1 MENIENDNVNRVD
14 LDQQMRMAYL
24 DYAMSVIVSRALPD
38 ARDGLKPVHRRI
50 LYAMEAMGVRSNV
63 PHKKSA
69 RIVGEVLGKYHPHG
83 DASIYDAMARMAQD
97 FSMRY
102 PLVDGHGNFGS
113 IDGDPPAAMRYTEA
127 RLKKISDELLADI
140 DKETIDFLPN
150 FDGSEK
156 EPAVLPSKVPN
167 LLLNGSN
174 GIAVGMATNIPS
186 HNLREINSA
195 LAYMIDNYDHVEDI
209 TVEDLMQFV
218 KGPDF
223 PTGGVI
229 IGREGIKQAYT
240 TGKGRI
246 VVRARSHVEEGKG
259 RFHIVVTEIPYQVNK
274 TTLLERIAELVRSGQ
289 ISTIHDMRDES
300 DREGMRIVIELKK
313 DAQPQ
318 AVLNQL
324 YKHTM
329 LQSTFGAQMLALV
342 DNRPVYLSLKSALEV
357 FIKHRLEVIERRAD
371 YDLRKA
377 RARSHILE
385 GLLIALSN
393 LDEVIRIIR
402 NAPDADSAKTQLMER
417 FHLDDIQAQAI
428 LDMQLRRLSA
438 LERWKIEEEQ
448 KQLIEKIAD
457 LEDLL
462 ASKERQLKVVETE
475 TDEVTKAYGDERR
488 TSIEA
493 DELEGFSEGD
503 LVSERGVFVTMTENG
518 YIKRVDATTY
528 RQYNR
533 GAQGVTGHTMKEEDK
548 VSRIMFVNTHDRM
561 LFFTDKGKVYAED
574 VFRIP
579 ESSRTGKGLPV
590 INIINIQGDEKVTAM
605 LPIRATDADNYLVMA
620 TANGK
625 IKRNRL
631 NDYMNIRS
639 NGLIA
644 ISLDEDDRL
653 TWVCQTDGNM
663 NILMVSRNGKC
674 LRFKENTVR
683 TMGRTARGVNSM
695 KMIGDDH
702 LVYVGVARDQD
713 DLLIV
718 HDKGIGKR
726 TPVALVP
733 IHGRTTAGQKITN
746 TNAFEKIGKI
756 AAALVLHANDDVTF
770 MSSKGNVVR
779 LRGSVIPSLGRA
791 ARGVRL
797 VRMEG
802 DAVVAGVTAND
813 ADAIPEAPDEETVT
827 ELPTDPT
834 LPPEEDLGPD
844 DEADAEDDEAE
855 ETDGEDTEESGDEDA
870 SVEEPE
876 NEE

>member
-1 MENIENDNVNRVD
+1 MENDNVNRVD

-50 LYAMEAMGVRSNV
+50 LFAMQDMGVRSTGA
-63 PHKKSA
+63 HKKSA

-102 PLVDGHGNFGS
+102 PLVDGQGNFGS
-113 IDGDPPAAMRYTEA
+113 IDGDSPAAMRYTEA
-127 RLKKISDELLADI
+127 RLKKITDELLADI
-140 DKETIDFLPN
+140 DKETIDFQDN
-150 FDGSEK
+150 FDGTLK
-156 EPAVLPSKVPN
+156 EPLVLPSKVPN

-186 HNLREINSA
+186 HNLREINAA
-195 LAYMIDNYDHVEDI
+195 LAYMIDNYKRIDEI
-209 TVEDLMQFV
+209 TVEDLMQYV

-223 PTGGVI
+223 PTGGII

-246 VVRARSHVEEGKG
+246 IVRARSHVEEVNG
-259 RFHIVVTEIPYQVNK
+259 RFHIIVTEIPYQVNK
-274 TTLLERIAELVRSGQ
+274 TTLIERIAELVRSGQ
-289 ISTIHDMRDES
+289 VTTIHDLRDES

-318 AVLNQL
+318 AVLNTL

-342 DNRPVYLSLKSALEV
+342 DNRPVYLSLKSALEI

-371 YDLRKA
+371 FDLRKA
-377 RARSHILE
+377 KARSHILE

-402 NAPDADSAKTQLMER
+402 NAADSDSAKTELMER
-417 FHLDDIQAQAI
+417 FNLTDIQAQAI

-462 ASKERQLKVVETE
+462 ASKERQLQVVEQE
-475 TDEVTKAYGDERR
+475 TDEVTQTYGDDRR

-503 LVSERGVFVTMTENG
+503 LISERGVFVTMTEHS
-518 YIKRVDATTY
+518 YIKRVDATAY

-533 GAQGVTGHTMKEEDK
+533 GAHGVAGHSMKEEDK
-548 VSRIMFVNTHDRM
+548 VANILFVNTHDTM
-561 LFFTDKGKVYAED
+561 LFFTDKGKVYAQQ

-579 ESSRTGKGLPV
+579 EGSRTSQGRPV

-605 LPIRATDADNYLVMA
+605 LPIRETDADNFLVMA
-620 TANGK
+620 TAKGK

-631 NDYMNIRS
+631 KDYMNIRS

-644 ISLDEDDRL
+644 INLEEDDRL

-663 NILMVSRNGKC
+663 NIIMVSQNGKC
-674 LRFKENTVR
+674 LRFPEKSVR
-683 TMGRTARGVNSM
+683 TMGRTAIGVRSM
-695 KMIGDDH
+695 KLAEGDK
-702 LVYVGVARDQD
+702 LIYTGVARDTD

-718 HDKGIGKR
+718 SEKGIGKR
-726 TPVALVP
+726 TRVSLIP
-733 IHGRTTAGQKITN
+733 IHGRTTGGQNITN
-746 TNAFEKIGKI
+746 IHQLDKIGKV
-756 AAALVLHANDDVTF
+756 AAALVLHENDDVTF

-779 LRGSVIPSLGRA
+779 LRGSVIPSLGRT

-797 VRMEG
+797 IRLEEG
-802 DAVVAGVTAND
+802 AIVAGVTAND
-813 ADAIPEAPDEETVT
+813 ADAIPEAPDEQTVT

-834 LPPEEDLGPD
+834 LPPEDELPAD
-844 DEADAEDDEAE
+844 DEQDAEDEDADEIE
-855 ETDGEDTEESGDEDA
+855 EDDDSAEDTD
-870 SVEEPE
+870 EEPE
-876 NEE
+876 DEA

>member
-1 MENIENDNVNRVD
+1 MENDSVNRVD

-50 LYAMEAMGVRSNV
+50 LFAMQDMGVRSTG

-102 PLVDGHGNFGS
+102 PLVDGQGNFGS
-113 IDGDPPAAMRYTEA
+113 IDGDSPAAMRYTEA
-127 RLKKISDELLADI
+127 RLKKITDELLADI
-140 DKETIDFLPN
+140 DKETIDFQDN
-150 FDGSEK
+150 FDGTLK
-156 EPAVLPSKVPN
+156 EPLVLPSKVPN

-186 HNLREINSA
+186 HNLREINEA
-195 LAYMIDNYDHVEDI
+195 LAYMIDNYDHVDDI

-246 VVRARSHVEEGKG
+246 IVRARSHVEEVKG
-259 RFHIVVTEIPYQVNK
+259 RFHIIVTEIPYQVNK

-289 ISTIHDMRDES
+289 ITTIHDMRDES

-342 DNRPVYLSLKSALEV
+342 DNRPVYLSLKTALEV

-371 YDLRKA
+371 FDLRKA
-377 RARSHILE
+377 KARSHILE
-385 GLLIALSN
+385 GLLIALLN

-402 NAPDADSAKTQLMER
+402 NAPDSDAAKTQLMER

-462 ASKERQLKVVETE
+462 ASKERQLKVVEIE

-548 VSRIMFVNTHDRM
+548 VSKIMFVNTHDRM

-605 LPIRATDADNYLVMA
+605 LPIRSTDAENYLVMA

-631 NDYMNIRS
+631 KDYMNIRS

-644 ISLDEDDRL
+644 INLDDDDRL

-663 NILMVSRNGKC
+663 NVLMVSRNGKC
-674 LRFKENTVR
+674 LRFKENSVR

-695 KMIGDDH
+695 KMIGDDR
-702 LVYVGVARDQD
+702 LVFVGVARDQD

-779 LRGSVIPSLGRA
+779 LRGSVIPSLGRT

-844 DEADAEDDEAE
+844 DEELDGEEPEDDAEDS
-855 ETDGEDTEESGDEDA
+855 EESDA
-870 SVEEPE
+870 PSDEEPE
-876 NEE
+876 EESNNEE

>member
-1 MENIENDNVNRVD
+1 MENDNVNRVD
-14 LDQQMRMAYL
+14 LDQQMREAYL

-50 LYAMEAMGVRSNV
+50 LYAMQDMGVRSTGA
-63 PHKKSA
+63 HKKSA

-102 PLVDGHGNFGS
+102 PLVDGQGNFGS

-127 RLKKISDELLADI
+127 RLAKITDELLADI
-140 DKETIDFLPN
+140 DKETIDFQDN
-150 FDGSEK
+150 FDGTLK
-156 EPAVLPSKVPN
+156 EPLVLPSKVPN

-186 HNLREINSA
+186 HNLREINAA
-195 LAYMIDNYDHVEDI
+195 LAYMIDNYDHIEDV

-259 RFHIVVTEIPYQVNK
+259 RFHIIITEIPYQVNK
-274 TTLLERIAELVRSGQ
+274 TTLLERIAELVRGGQ
-289 ISTIHDMRDES
+289 ITTIHDLRDES
-300 DREGMRIVIELKK
+300 DRDGMRIVIELKK

-342 DNRPVYLSLKSALEV
+342 DNRPVYLSLKSALEI

-371 YDLRKA
+371 FDLRKA
-377 RARSHILE
+377 KARSHILE

-402 NAPDADSAKTQLMER
+402 NAPDSDSAKTQLMER
-417 FHLDDIQAQAI
+417 FNLTEIQAQAI

-475 TDEVTKAYGDERR
+475 TDEVTRVYGDERR

-533 GAQGVTGHTMKEEDK
+533 GAQGVTGHTMKEEDR
-548 VSRIMFVNTHDRM
+548 VSRIMFVNTHDKM

-605 LPIRATDADNYLVMA
+605 LPIRPTDTESYLVMA

-631 NDYMNIRS
+631 KDYLNIRS

-644 ISLDEDDRL
+644 INLEDDDRL
-653 TWVCQTDGNM
+653 AWVGQTDGNM
-663 NILMVSRNGKC
+663 NVIMVSRNGKC
-674 LRFKENTVR
+674 LRFKEKSVR

-695 KMIGDDH
+695 KLAGDDR

-733 IHGRTTAGQKITN
+733 IHGRTTGGQKITN
-746 TNAFEKIGKI
+746 TNAFERIGRI
-756 AAALVLHANDDVTF
+756 AAALVLNANDDVTF
-770 MSSKGNVVR
+770 MSSTGHVVR

-797 VRMEG
+797 VRMEE

-813 ADAIPEAPDEETVT
+813 HDAIPEQPDEETVT
-827 ELPTDPT
+827 ELPNDPS
-834 LPPEEDLGPD
+834 LAPEEDLPAD
-844 DEADAEDDEAE
+844 DEADLEEDDIE
-855 ETDGEDTEESGDEDA
+855 EES
-870 SVEEPE
+870 EEE
-876 NEE
+876 ADDSEEESEE